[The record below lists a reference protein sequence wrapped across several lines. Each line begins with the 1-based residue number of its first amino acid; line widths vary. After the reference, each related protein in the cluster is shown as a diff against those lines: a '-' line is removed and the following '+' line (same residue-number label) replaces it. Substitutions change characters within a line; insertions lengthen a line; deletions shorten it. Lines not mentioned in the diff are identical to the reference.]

1 MTTTPLEVLVRARE
15 RLSRPENWIKGDYA
29 KDLGGNSV
37 CSDSYSAV
45 CWCILGAIG
54 DDTLEGNEEVI
65 HHTLKTLQAL
75 TPAYSVPDFN
85 DDPNTTYED
94 VIRVLD
100 KAIAITAET
109 ETQP

>member
-15 RLSRPENWIKGDYA
+15 RLSRPENWIKGGYA

-45 CWCILGAIG
+45 CWCIFGAIG
-54 DDTLEGNEEVI
+54 EDTFEGNEEVI
-65 HHTLKTLQAL
+65 HHTLKTL
-75 TPAYSVPDFN
+75 TPAYSVLDFN